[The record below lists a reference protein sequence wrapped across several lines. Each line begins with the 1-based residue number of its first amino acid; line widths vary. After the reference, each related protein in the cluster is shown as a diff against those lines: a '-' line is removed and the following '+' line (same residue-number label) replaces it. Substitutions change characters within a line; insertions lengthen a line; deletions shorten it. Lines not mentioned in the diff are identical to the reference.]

1 MKFFRLICIF
11 LLTFLIVAC
20 ACTQQTGNTEP
31 KPQPQPVDDGPEAH
45 HFQIGIDDIFYG
57 DSRTVQERL
66 IPWNRNAAQYA
77 IEHNSLY
84 FYFMAGEGTPVEG
97 VGEKIGDSCLV
108 AFPNGKLM
116 LIDANQDGYTP
127 QLVANLKA
135 LGVTHLDYVMI
146 SHPHSDHYMG
156 LVNPEG
162 LTANFTIGKVYYNG
176 TTSGGT
182 TAITKICNQKGI
194 PMEVLKE
201 GDHLEIGGVSLDVI
215 NPTAAVSASEVST
228 TQEANNSSICVFF
241 TYGDIKAL
249 FVGDMYTKET
259 ENSKTNPGLPS
270 LVSRYGSALKADLLK
285 IPHHGHSE
293 TSILD
298 SFAQAVDAQIAVASS
313 GVALNA
319 SVYECYA
326 KAGTKVL
333 GDYMEGYIVVHTDG
347 TKLEYETSRERKTEY
362 YAKLDDPTW
371 QPKAGTTDI
380 SSYATGAFFVVETVD
395 ELLEAIKVGFTNI
408 RLGADIRLNAYS
420 STTPLVLNMEG
431 IVLDMDGYSFKGC
444 VSVVADIANKGQ
456 TTRCNLQFKG
466 SNFAILNGNFSK
478 SIAGG
483 YVFQINPDSTDPE
496 KNTNIVLDGLASG
509 DGGIDIRGSSVTL
522 RNCNFNQPVGNTQN
536 FTTLMFTDSYVTI
549 ESGTYRNKSNYSYK
563 RWLKLFNSK
572 ASVKNG
578 VEWDGTVL
586 YSVEDSMLLLEK

>member
-20 ACTQQTGNTEP
+20 ACTQQPGNVEP

-45 HFQIGIDDIFYG
+45 HFQIGIDEVFYG
-57 DSRTVQERL
+57 DSRTIQQRL

-77 IEHNSLY
+77 VEHNSLY

-108 AFPNGKLM
+108 AFPNGQLM
-116 LIDANQDGYTP
+116 LIDANQDDYTA

-146 SHPHSDHYMG
+146 SHPHSDHYMA
-156 LVNPEG
+156 LLNTQG

-176 TTSGGT
+176 TTNAGHTNISKLC
-182 TAITKICNQKGI
+182 TKKGI

-201 GDHLEIGGVSLDVI
+201 GDHLEIGGVSIDVI
-215 NPTAAVSASEVST
+215 NPTAEASASTVSATEET
-228 TQEANNSSICVFF
+228 NNSSICVFF
-241 TYGDIKAL
+241 TYGDIKFL
-249 FVGDMYTKET
+249 FTGDMYK
-259 ENSKTNPGLPS
+259 SGLSS
-270 LVSRYGSALKADLLK
+270 LVSRYGSSLKADFLK

-293 TSILD
+293 TSILA
-298 SFAQAVDAQIAVASS
+298 SFAQAVNADIALASS

-319 SVYECYA
+319 AVYDCYA
-326 KAGTKVL
+326 SVGTKVL
-333 GDYMEGYIVVHTDG
+333 GDYTEGYIVVHTDG
-347 TKLEYETSRERKTEY
+347 NKLEYETSRTRKTQY

-371 QPKAGTTDI
+371 SPAAGNTKI
-380 SSYATGAFFVVETVD
+380 SDYATGAFYEVSSIQ
-395 ELLEAIKVGFTNI
+395 ELQEAIMVGFTNI
-408 RLGADIRLNAYS
+408 RLAADIRLNDYT
-420 STTPLVLNMEG
+420 STSPLVLNMEG

-456 TTRCNLQFKG
+456 TTKCNLQFKG

-496 KNTNIVLDGLASG
+496 QKTNIVLDGLASG
-509 DGGIDIRGSSVTL
+509 DGGIDIRGSSVTI

-549 ESGTYRNKSNYSYK
+549 ESGTFKNKSNYSYK
-563 RWLKLFNSK
+563 RWLKLYNSK
-572 ASVKNG
+572 AYVKND
-578 VEWDGTVL
+578 VSWDGTVL

>member
-20 ACTQQTGNTEP
+20 ACTQQTGNPTP
-31 KPQPQPVDDGPEAH
+31 KPQPVDNGPEAH

-116 LIDANQDGYTP
+116 LIDANQDDYTA

-146 SHPHSDHYMG
+146 SHPHSDHYMA
-156 LVNPEG
+156 LVNPQG

-176 TTSGGT
+176 TTNAGNTNIS
-182 TAITKICNQKGI
+182 KICAEKGI

-215 NPTAAVSASEVST
+215 NPTAEASASAVSS
-228 TQEANNSSICVFF
+228 TQEINNSSICVFF

-249 FVGDMYTKET
+249 FTGDMYTKEN
-259 ENSKTNPGLPS
+259 EAAGLPS
-270 LVSRYGSALKADLLK
+270 LVSRYGNALKANLLK

-298 SFAQAVDAQIAVASS
+298 SFAQAVHADIAVASS

-319 SVYECYA
+319 SVYESYA
-326 KAGTKVL
+326 KVGTKVL

-347 TKLEYETSRERKTEY
+347 SKLEYETSRTRKTEY
-362 YAKLDDPTW
+362 YARLDDPTYHPS
-371 QPKAGTTDI
+371 QDYAADVA
-380 SSYATGAFFVVETVD
+380 SYATGAFYEVSDVQ
-395 ELLEAIKVGFTNI
+395 ELKDAINGGLTNI
-408 RLGADIRLNAYS
+408 RLESDIRLQDYS
-420 STTPLVLNMEG
+420 TSSPLVLNMNG
-431 IVLDMDGYSFKGC
+431 VVLDMNGYSFKNC
-444 VSVVADIANKGQ
+444 VSVVTDIANKGQ
-456 TTRCNLQFKG
+456 TTRCNLQFNGK
-466 SNFAILNGNFSK
+466 NFAILNGNFTK

-483 YVFQINPDSTDPE
+483 YVFQINTNETDPT
-496 KNTNIVLDGLASG
+496 KNTNIVLDGLTSA
-509 DGGIDIRGSSVTL
+509 DGGIDVRGSSVTI
-522 RNCNFNQPVGNTQN
+522 RNCYFNQPVGNTQN
-536 FTTLMFTDSYVTI
+536 FTTLMFTSSYAVL
-549 ESGTYRNKSNYSYK
+549 ESGTFKNKSDYSYK
-563 RWLKLFNSK
+563 RWLKLYNSK
-572 ASVKNG
+572 AYVKNG
-578 VEWDGTVL
+578 VDWDGTVL